1 MARKGNTFK
10 LMERKCKSYK
20 VKATGGLN
28 VKVLL

>member
-28 VKVLL
+28 VQVLL